1 MANPIDFHPTG
12 DVEFD
17 TLMNEVNAEIMAT
30 NDFLLTDEMVLSA
43 VTRSCDFFNL
53 PEVPVIHADGTCVW
67 PNDTTTYAD
76 DVLGFNRAELMSMG
90 ISGEDSLT
98 LIYTHECA
106 HRTLQGAYN
115 DSWEEELAC
124 DFFAGVHAGLRDINI
139 DNFEA
144 ALGATAGGASHPA
157 GALRAEFIEFGQQ
170 IADEMQ
176 ERGIEVTYEGCL
188 ERLNQ
193 HLEEKEGL
201 IAEYRQ
207 RIDPTYH
214 GLTEDSLLAQGE
226 STSNADEVAQSN
238 VASES
243 CGSVGLVE
251 PASIEEGQPHFD
263 ISGETLG
270 SIGLAE
276 SVEIDEDSV
285 KGLTKAEI
293 DRKVAK
299 AEKEE
304 RYYKGMVEHELYMAK
319 HSTDK
324 AGGDYH
330 TSKASS
336 FAKEAAKWHEEAIK
350 WKYTKPDEK

>member
-1 MANPIDFHPTG
+1 MTNPIDFHPTG

-17 TLMNEVNAEIMAT
+17 TLMNEVNAEVKAVE
-30 NDFLLTDEMVLSA
+30 DFLLTDEMVLSA
-43 VTRSCDFFNL
+43 ITRSCEFFNL
-53 PEVPVIHADGTCVW
+53 PEVPFIYSEGTCVW

-124 DFFAGVHAGLRDINI
+124 DFFAGVHAGMQDINI

-144 ALGATAGGASHPA
+144 ALGVTEGGDSHPA

-207 RIDPTYH
+207 RIDPTYYEPA
-214 GLTEDSLLAQGE
+214 EDVLF
-226 STSNADEVAQSN
+226 AQSN
-238 VASES
+238 IAT
-243 CGSVGLVE
+243 
-251 PASIEEGQPHFD
+251 QTNDDPHFD
-263 ISGETLG
+263 ISTE
-270 SIGLAE
+270 SIG
-276 SVEIDEDSV
+276 SVGVI
-285 KGLTKAEI
+285 
-293 DRKVAK
+293 
-299 AEKEE
+299 
-304 RYYKGMVEHELYMAK
+304 
-319 HSTDK
+319 
-324 AGGDYH
+324 
-330 TSKASS
+330 
-336 FAKEAAKWHEEAIK
+336 
-350 WKYTKPDEK
+350 

>member
-1 MANPIDFHPTG
+1 MTNSIDFHPIG
-12 DVEFD
+12 DVEFN
-17 TLMNEVNAEIMAT
+17 TLMNEVNAEIMDA
-30 NDFLLTDEMVLSA
+30 NDFLLPDEMVLSA

-115 DSWEEELAC
+115 DPWEEEIAC

-144 ALGATAGGASHPA
+144 ALGATTGGASHPA
-157 GALRAEFIEFGQQ
+157 GALRAEFIEYGQK

-176 ERGIEVTYEGCL
+176 ERGIEVTYEGCR

-214 GLTEDSLLAQGE
+214 GLIEDTIIAQGD
-226 STSNADEVAQSN
+226 TSELDKDVFCLNLSDE
-238 VASES
+238 
-243 CGSVGLVE
+243 G
-251 PASIEEGQPHFD
+251 
-263 ISGETLG
+263 LG

-276 SVEIDEDSV
+276 SVEIDEDSI

-299 AEKEE
+299 AKKEE
-304 RYYKGMVEHELYMAK
+304 RYYEGMVKHELYMAK
-319 HSTDK
+319 HSTDN
-324 AGGDYH
+324 AGRQYH
-330 TSKASS
+330 TSRANS
-336 FAKEAAKWHEEAIK
+336 FAKEADKWHEEAIK
-350 WKYTKPDEK
+350 WQYTKPDKK

>member
-214 GLTEDSLLAQGE
+214 GLTEDTILVQGE

-251 PASIEEGQPHFD
+251 PASIDEGQ
-263 ISGETLG
+263 
-270 SIGLAE
+270 
-276 SVEIDEDSV
+276 V
-285 KGLTKAEI
+285 K
-293 DRKVAK
+293 
-299 AEKEE
+299 
-304 RYYKGMVEHELYMAK
+304 H
-319 HSTDK
+319 
-324 AGGDYH
+324 
-330 TSKASS
+330 
-336 FAKEAAKWHEEAIK
+336 
-350 WKYTKPDEK
+350 

>member
-53 PEVPVIHADGTCVW
+53 PEVPIIHADGTCVW
-67 PNDTTTYAD
+67 ANDTTTYAD

-106 HRTLQGAYN
+106 HRSLQGAYN
-115 DSWEEELAC
+115 DPWEEELAC

-157 GALRAEFIEFGQQ
+157 GALRADFIEFGQQ

-193 HLEEKEGL
+193 HLEDKDGL

-214 GLTEDSLLAQGE
+214 GLTESALIEQSGANEMTEEIQ
-226 STSNADEVAQSN
+226 QSN
-238 VASES
+238 VSGETF
-243 CGSVGLVE
+243 GSAALVE
-251 PASIEEGQPHFD
+251 PTSIDDNDSPSYVTSEGV
-263 ISGETLG
+263 G

-276 SVEIDEDSV
+276 SVTVDQDSV
-285 KGLTKAEI
+285 KDLTKTEI
-293 DRKVAK
+293 DRKIAK

-304 RYYKGMVEHELYMAK
+304 RYYKSMIEHELYMAK
-319 HSTDK
+319 HSTDN
-324 AGGDYH
+324 AGMEYH
-330 TSKASS
+330 TSKASN

-350 WKYTKPDEK
+350 WKYTKPDDK